1 MQKWLQLYYSVLS
14 TDYPI
19 PITTNYS
26 FHFTTLH
33 PFSPGCGFCIAP
45 RPALNLDES
54 CVCYSFMDTHK
65 NNSLEN
71 FVERHRADFDTH
83 EPRPDLWA
91 ALEQQLN
98 AAAPA
103 MRLSNEAAAD
113 EAAPVAVAAE
123 WIAPVAVPVAT
134 NPAGRASWFQRYGV
148 AAALAL
154 LVFAAGASEVWKA
167 RVGGSEVAKV
177 GAPAASL
184 GSIASGP
191 DDALYQGGNPT
202 SLTAA
207 EHTTGADSQLVRAV
221 RGMEAYYTNQLARR
235 QAELGQ
241 LSGPGMVAMN
251 ADWQHELA
259 SLDSSYR
266 QLKQQLLQHP
276 QPDAV
281 LTAMNRNL
289 QVRLDILD
297 RQLNLSNAPAEADP
311 NAGAYVLADSRRGE

>member
-1 MQKWLQLYYSVLS
+1 
-14 TDYPI
+14 
-19 PITTNYS
+19 
-26 FHFTTLH
+26 
-33 PFSPGCGFCIAP
+33 
-45 RPALNLDES
+45 
-54 CVCYSFMDTHK
+54 MDTNK
-65 NNSLEN
+65 PNSLEN

-98 AAAPA
+98 ATVPT
-103 MRLSNEAAAD
+103 MRLSDDFAAATAPAAAP
-113 EAAPVAVAAE
+113 EWTAPVAQQL
-123 WIAPVAVPVAT
+123 AT
-134 NPAGRASWFQRYGV
+134 TREAGRANWFQRYGV

-154 LVFAAGASEVWKA
+154 LVFAAGASEVWKSRSA
-167 RVGGSEVAKV
+167 DAELTAVTT
-177 GAPAASL
+177 PAAAL
-184 GSIASGP
+184 GSVASNA
-191 DDALYQGGNPT
+191 DAALYQGGNPT

-207 EHTTGADSQLVRAV
+207 DHTTGADSQLVRAV

-235 QAELGQ
+235 QTELSQ

-251 ADWQHELA
+251 ADWQHELV

-266 QLKQQLLQHP
+266 VLKQQLLQHP

-297 RQLNLSNAPAEADP
+297 RQLNLSNTPAEAAP
-311 NAGAYVLADSRRGE
+311 NAGAYVLADSRRSE

>member
-1 MQKWLQLYYSVLS
+1 
-14 TDYPI
+14 
-19 PITTNYS
+19 
-26 FHFTTLH
+26 
-33 PFSPGCGFCIAP
+33 
-45 RPALNLDES
+45 
-54 CVCYSFMDTHK
+54 MDTPK
-65 NNSLEN
+65 TNSLEN

-98 AAAPA
+98 ATAPA
-103 MRLSNEAAAD
+103 MRLSD
-113 EAAPVAVAAE
+113 EPAAPAVAEE
-123 WIAPVAVPVAT
+123 WIAPVAA
-134 NPAGRASWFQRYGV
+134 PAASTEETGRANWFQRYGV

-167 RVGGSEVAKV
+167 RVAGGEVAKV
-177 GAPAASL
+177 AVPAAAL
-184 GSIASGP
+184 GSVASGA

-235 QAELGQ
+235 QTELSQ
-241 LSGPGMVAMN
+241 ISGPGMVAMN

-297 RQLNLSNAPAEADP
+297 RQLNLSNTPAEADP
-311 NAGAYVLADSRRGE
+311 NIGVYVLADSRRSE

>member
-1 MQKWLQLYYSVLS
+1 
-14 TDYPI
+14 
-19 PITTNYS
+19 
-26 FHFTTLH
+26 
-33 PFSPGCGFCIAP
+33 
-45 RPALNLDES
+45 
-54 CVCYSFMDTHK
+54 MDTLQA
-65 NNSLEN
+65 NSLEN
-71 FVERHRADFDTH
+71 FVERHRTDFDTH

-98 AAAPA
+98 ATAPT
-103 MRLSNEAAAD
+103 MRLSDEPAATT
-113 EAAPVAVAAE
+113 AAPVTAAAWVASVAA
-123 WIAPVAVPVAT
+123 PVVPG
-134 NPAGRASWFQRYGV
+134 AGRAGWWQRYGV

-154 LVFAAGASEVWKA
+154 LIFAAGASEVWKA
-167 RVGGSEVAKV
+167 RATGNEVAKV
-177 GAPAASL
+177 AAPTTLIGSVASE
-184 GSIASGP
+184 P
-191 DDALYQGGNPT
+191 DTRLYQGGNPT
-202 SLTAA
+202 SLAAA

-235 QAELGQ
+235 QTELSQ

-266 QLKQQLLQHP
+266 ILKQQLLQHP

-297 RQLNLSNAPAEADP
+297 RQLNLGNAPTEADP
-311 NAGAYVLADSRRGE
+311 NAGAYVLADSRRSQ

>member
-1 MQKWLQLYYSVLS
+1 
-14 TDYPI
+14 
-19 PITTNYS
+19 
-26 FHFTTLH
+26 
-33 PFSPGCGFCIAP
+33 
-45 RPALNLDES
+45 
-54 CVCYSFMDTHK
+54 MDTLK

-98 AAAPA
+98 TAAPA
-103 MRLSNEAAAD
+103 LRLSDEPEAATLTPSG
-113 EAAPVAVAAE
+113 AAGEWLAPTTTVAA
-123 WIAPVAVPVAT
+123 AKT
-134 NPAGRASWFQRYGV
+134 TRASWFQRYGV

-154 LVFAAGASEVWKA
+154 LVFAAGASEVWKSRSA
-167 RVGGSEVAKV
+167 GAEVAAV
-177 GAPAASL
+177 AAPAAKL
-184 GSIASGP
+184 GSIDNETDA
-191 DDALYQGGNPT
+191 ALYQGGNPT

-207 EHTTGADSQLVRAV
+207 EHTAGPDSQLVRAV

-235 QAELGQ
+235 QTELSQ

-266 QLKQQLLQHP
+266 VLKQQLLQHP

-311 NAGAYVLADSRRGE
+311 NAGAYVLADSRRSE

>member
-1 MQKWLQLYYSVLS
+1 
-14 TDYPI
+14 
-19 PITTNYS
+19 
-26 FHFTTLH
+26 
-33 PFSPGCGFCIAP
+33 
-45 RPALNLDES
+45 
-54 CVCYSFMDTHK
+54 MDTPN

-91 ALEQQLN
+91 ALEQKLN
-98 AAAPA
+98 ATAPA
-103 MRLSNEAAAD
+103 MRLSDEAATD
-113 EAAPVAVAAE
+113 EAAPVAAE
-123 WIAPVAVPVAT
+123 AWVAPVAAAAALTKESGP
-134 NPAGRASWFQRYGV
+134 ASWFQRYGV

-177 GAPAASL
+177 AAPAATL
-184 GSIASGP
+184 GSIASGA

-235 QAELGQ
+235 QAELSQ

-297 RQLNLSNAPAEADP
+297 RQLNLSNTPAEADP

>member
-1 MQKWLQLYYSVLS
+1 
-14 TDYPI
+14 
-19 PITTNYS
+19 
-26 FHFTTLH
+26 
-33 PFSPGCGFCIAP
+33 
-45 RPALNLDES
+45 
-54 CVCYSFMDTHK
+54 MDTLK

-98 AAAPA
+98 AAAPTPQTPA
-103 MRLSNEAAAD
+103 MRLADASEAPFV
-113 EAAPVAVAAE
+113 APVAVAVPP
-123 WIAPVAVPVAT
+123 APRT
-134 NPAGRASWFQRYGV
+134 SWFQRYGV

-154 LVFAAGASEVWKA
+154 LVFAAGASEAWKA
-167 RVGGSEVAKV
+167 HRTAPETAAVA
-177 GAPAASL
+177 APAATL
-184 GSIASGP
+184 GTVANEP
-191 DDALYQGGNPT
+191 DAALYQGGNPL

-235 QAELGQ
+235 QTELSH
-241 LSGPGMVAMN
+241 LSGPGMAAMN
-251 ADWQHELA
+251 ADWQHELV

-266 QLKQQLLQHP
+266 ELKQQLLHHP

-289 QVRLDILD
+289 QIRLDILD
-297 RQLNLSNAPAEADP
+297 RQLNLGNTAQAAP
-311 NAGAYVLADSRRGE
+311 NNSSYVLADSRRQAE

>member
-1 MQKWLQLYYSVLS
+1 
-14 TDYPI
+14 
-19 PITTNYS
+19 
-26 FHFTTLH
+26 
-33 PFSPGCGFCIAP
+33 
-45 RPALNLDES
+45 
-54 CVCYSFMDTHK
+54 MDTSK

-98 AAAPA
+98 TVAPT
-103 MRLSNEAAAD
+103 MRLSAEPAD
-113 EAAPVAVAAE
+113 VTAAPMAVAEE
-123 WIAPVAVPVAT
+123 WVAPAASVA
-134 NPAGRASWFQRYGV
+134 PAQVGRAGWFQRYGV

-154 LVFAAGASEVWKA
+154 LMFAAGASEVRKS
-167 RVGGSEVAKV
+167 RSDGTEVAAV
-177 GAPAASL
+177 VAPAAKF
-184 GSIASGP
+184 GSVANEP
-191 DDALYQGGNPT
+191 EAALYQGGNPT

-235 QAELGQ
+235 QTELSQ
-241 LSGPGMVAMN
+241 LSGPGMLAMN
-251 ADWQHELA
+251 ADWQHELV

-266 QLKQQLLQHP
+266 VLKQQLLQHP

-297 RQLNLSNAPAEADP
+297 RQLNLSNTPAEADP
-311 NAGAYVLADSRRGE
+311 NAGAYVLADSRRSE

>member
-1 MQKWLQLYYSVLS
+1 
-14 TDYPI
+14 
-19 PITTNYS
+19 
-26 FHFTTLH
+26 
-33 PFSPGCGFCIAP
+33 
-45 RPALNLDES
+45 
-54 CVCYSFMDTHK
+54 MDTNK
-65 NNSLEN
+65 PNSLEN

-98 AAAPA
+98 ASAPT
-103 MRLSNEAAAD
+103 MRLSDEPATEAP
-113 EAAPVAVAAE
+113 AAPVGAAAWVAPLAAPAVAAE
-123 WIAPVAVPVAT
+123 KAGVAK
-134 NPAGRASWFQRYGV
+134 WFQRYGV

-154 LVFAAGASEVWKA
+154 LVLAAGASEVWKS
-167 RVGGSEVAKV
+167 RVGGAVAV
-177 GAPAASL
+177 AAVPAATI
-184 GSIASGP
+184 GGVAGAP

-202 SLTAA
+202 SLAAA

-235 QAELGQ
+235 QTELSQ

-266 QLKQQLLQHP
+266 VLKQQLLRHP

-297 RQLNLSNAPAEADP
+297 RQLNLGHAPAEADP
-311 NAGAYVLADSRRGE
+311 NAGAYVLADSRRSE